1 MPKEN
6 DLNQSRTFII
16 GRSIVQEE
24 VFTDSNES
32 NDNYDENS
40 KLLAKSSSSFRCTTM
55 DPHYRT
61 TDTSETVFD
70 IYNQNSRSKQHLSD
84 DEDLRND
91 TNFVVNAMNQSHE
104 SLRKFVSK

>member
-1 MPKEN
+1 MN
-6 DLNQSRTFII
+6 RSRTSII

-24 VFTDSNES
+24 LFTDSNES
-32 NDNYDENS
+32 NESNEENS
-40 KLLAKSSSSFRCTTM
+40 KLLSKSSSNFRSTAM

-61 TDTSETVFD
+61 TDTSETIFD
-70 IYNQNSRSKQHLSD
+70 IYNRNSQSKQHLSD

-104 SLRKFVSK
+104 SLRKLVSK

>member
-1 MPKEN
+1 MN
-6 DLNQSRTFII
+6 RSRTSII

-24 VFTDSNES
+24 FFTDNESNES
-32 NDNYDENS
+32 IESNEKKS
-40 KLLAKSSSSFRCTTM
+40 KLLSKSSSNFRSTAM

-61 TDTSETVFD
+61 TDTSETIFD
-70 IYNQNSRSKQHLSD
+70 IYNRNSNNQSKQHLSD

-104 SLRKFVSK
+104 SLRKLVSK